1 MNWEVVKDIDQAKI
15 KVIGVG
21 GAGAMLSFI

>member
-21 GAGAMLSFI
+21 VPEAMLSFI